1 MHKLTIAQPLGVIRI
16 MNLIKKISII
26 LIGCFLFLWG
36 CEELLRR
43 KIGGFA
49 GSYPFV
55 ESWVLDIPEDELI
68 QIIRELKLK
77 NPELKPPFDSVL
89 TGERHSYWF
98 FTKFYYPDS
107 KEVVHTWLR
116 PDHDTTKTTLAFY
129 SLTDSDSPN
138 EHRLINRDFWY
149 LANKSEIR
157 KFEKTIVEPLRVEIR
172 KKK

>member
-1 MHKLTIAQPLGVIRI
+1 
-16 MNLIKKISII
+16 MNLTKKISLI
-26 LIGCFLFLWG
+26 LIGSFLLLWG

-55 ESWVLDIPEDELI
+55 EYWVFDIPEAELI
-68 QIIRELKLK
+68 QVIKQMKLK
-77 NPELKPPFDSVL
+77 NPKLQPPFDTAL

-98 FTKFYYPDS
+98 FTKFYYSDS
-107 KEVVHTWLR
+107 KEVVHAWLR
-116 PDHDTTKTTLAFY
+116 PDQDTTKTTLAFY
-129 SLTDSDSPN
+129 SLTDSGNSS
-138 EHRLINRDFWY
+138 EHKLINRDFWY

-157 KFEKTIVEPLRVEIR
+157 KFEKTIIEPLNAEIR